1 MSVQSRHSA
10 RIVSITRSGV
20 GVGVRSPDR
29 GADDPHPFRAEHRVE
44 QAAELRVPVSDEEP
58 DRARPSV
65 EVQREVAR
73 LLR

>member
-20 GVGVRSPDR
+20 GVGVRGPDR

-44 QAAELRVPVSDEEP
+44 QAAELRVPVSDDEP
-58 DRARPSV
+58 DGR
-65 EVQREVAR
+65 
-73 LLR
+73 